1 MFVGRYSSLTVSIE
15 GKSYTSDL
23 TILVDTSKIEKN
35 FDIEVLYATMI
46 TWYTHICIC
55 TYIYQHYITTSLQEL
70 VSRIT

>member
-1 MFVGRYSSLTVSIE
+1 MFVGRYSSPTVSIE

-35 FDIEVLYATMI
+35 FDIEVLYATMLSS
-46 TWYTHICIC
+46 YTHISIC